1 MPTQVELDL
10 SLVTEVSPKQFLATP
25 HESLC
30 NTENFWNQPSTLF
43 MQHVS
48 IKLVNDDELSSAGH
62 DTLLNNFHVTYA
74 TTVYLSSHTA
84 IQSHQYPSGIK
95 TKIVCTSADPIEPY
109 PSAYDSKYPLAFSTR
124 K

>member
-1 MPTQVELDL
+1 MPTQVEIGL
-10 SLVTEVSPKQFLATP
+10 SLVPEVSPKQILATP

-30 NTENFWNQPSTLF
+30 NTENFLNQPSTLF
-43 MQHVS
+43 KQNVS

-84 IQSHQYPSGIK
+84 IQSHQYPSVIK
-95 TKIVCTSADPIEPY
+95 TKIVGTSADPIEP
-109 PSAYDSKYPLAFSTR
+109 
-124 K
+124 